1 MTVCYTLEGF
11 MQNTATKRFTIGFQ
25 INNLE
30 ICEIAPLTTFGP
42 CMGHGAQT
50 QGGNH

>member
-1 MTVCYTLEGF
+1 

-30 ICEIAPLTTFGP
+30 ICEIAPLTTSWAMHGP
-42 CMGHGAQT
+42 WRPDP
-50 QGGNH
+50 GGNH